1 MKLSCN
7 VIRDLLPLYRDGVC
21 ADETRTLVEEHLA
34 GCASCRAE
42 LAALDAPLAQMAEEQ
57 REVRALDGVAKT
69 WRRGKLRAF
78 LKGCAVTALLCAV
91 LLGLFAVLVGW
102 HGAVPYDLS
111 EMRVYDRCVLP
122 DGRIAYRL
130 DYPGDRYMEYRFEEG
145 GTGEVYKIPCHSV
158 TGLGEMDN
166 RDWQNGDWHI
176 YDWEEENVARVR
188 DGAQTTTAYYWGEG
202 DDAVLIWQ
210 QGMDLP
216 RATDAQLVE
225 IAAARFGMTDTR
237 RSPAAKAAAAAGV
250 AVTDY
255 PTPDE
260 LQDYIPYYLDAN
272 YPGWRTE

>member
-21 ADETRTLVEEHLA
+21 ADETRALVEDHLA
-34 GCASCRAE
+34 DCAACRAQ
-42 LAALDAPLAQMAEEQ
+42 LAALDVPLGQTVEEQ

-91 LLGLFAVLVGW
+91 LLGLFATLVGW
-102 HGAVPYDLS
+102 HGAVPYSLS

-130 DYPGDRYMEYRFEEG
+130 DYPGDRYMEYSFEEG
-145 GTGEVYKIPCHSV
+145 ENGEKYKIPYHSI
-158 TGLGEMDN
+158 TGLGEQEH
-166 RDWQNGDWHI
+166 RDWQSGDWHI
-176 YDWEEENVARVR
+176 YDWEEENVLRVKN
-188 DGAQTTTAYYWGEG
+188 GAQTTTAYYWGEG

-216 RATDAQLVE
+216 RATDAQLAE
-225 IAAARFGMTDTR
+225 ITVRFGIADMR
-237 RSPAAKAAAAAGV
+237 HSPAAEAAAAAGI

-260 LQDYIPYYLDAN
+260 LLDYIPYYLNAN
-272 YPGWRTE
+272 YPGWQTE

>member
-21 ADETRTLVEEHLA
+21 ADETRALVEEHLA
-34 GCASCRAE
+34 DCAACRAE
-42 LAALDAPLAQMAEEQ
+42 LEALDAPLGQTAEEQ
-57 REVRALDGVAKT
+57 REVCALDGVAKT

-78 LKGCAVTALLCAV
+78 FKGCAVTALLCAV
-91 LLGLFAVLVGW
+91 LLGLFAALVGW
-102 HGAVPYDLS
+102 HASVPYDLS
-111 EMRVYDRCVLP
+111 EMQVYDQCVLP

-145 GTGEVYKIPCHSV
+145 ENGEKYKIPCHSI
-158 TGLGEMDN
+158 TGLGEQGH
-166 RDWQNGDWHI
+166 RDWQSGDWHI

-216 RATDAQLVE
+216 RATDDQLAE
-225 IAAARFGMTDTR
+225 IAARFGLMETC

-260 LQDYIPYYLDAN
+260 LLDYLPYYLDAN

>member
-21 ADETRTLVEEHLA
+21 ADETCALVEEHLA
-34 GCASCRAE
+34 DCAACRAE
-42 LAALDAPLAQMAEEQ
+42 LEALDAPLGQTAEEQ
-57 REVRALDGVAKT
+57 REVCALDGVAKT

-78 LKGCAVTALLCAV
+78 FKGCAVTALLCAV
-91 LLGLFAVLVGW
+91 LLGMFAALVGW

-111 EMRVYDRCVLP
+111 DLRVHDQCVLP

-145 GTGEVYKIPCHSV
+145 ENGEKYKIPCHSI
-158 TGLGEMDN
+158 TGLGEQGH
-166 RDWQNGDWHI
+166 RDWQSGDWHI

-216 RATDAQLVE
+216 RATDTQLAE
-225 IAAARFGMTDTR
+225 IAARFGLAETR
-237 RSPAAKAAAAAGV
+237 RSPAAEAAAAAGV

-260 LQDYIPYYLDAN
+260 LLDYFPYYLDAN
-272 YPGWRTE
+272 YPDWRTE

>member
-21 ADETRTLVEEHLA
+21 ADETRALVEEHLED
-34 GCASCRAE
+34 CVSCRAE
-42 LAALDAPLAQMAEEQ
+42 LEALDAPLTQTAEEQ
-57 REVRALDGVAKT
+57 REVRALDNVAKT

-91 LLGLFAVLVGW
+91 LLGLFAALVGW

-111 EMRVYDRCVLP
+111 QMQVYDRCVLP

-130 DYPGDRYMEYRFEEG
+130 DYPGDRYMEYRFAEG
-145 GTGEVYKIPCHSV
+145 KNGEKYRIPCHSV
-158 TGLGEMDN
+158 TGLGEPDS
-166 RDWQNGDWHI
+166 RDWQSGDWHI
-176 YDWEEENVARVR
+176 YDWEEENVLRVKN
-188 DGAQTTTAYYWGEG
+188 GAQPTTAYYWGEE
-202 DDAVLIWQ
+202 DNAVLIWQ

-216 RATDAQLVE
+216 RATDAQLAE
-225 IAAARFGMTDTR
+225 IVARFGIADTR
-237 RSPAAKAAAAAGV
+237 RSPAAEAAAAAGV

-260 LQDYIPYYLDAN
+260 LLDYIPYYLDEN
-272 YPGWRTE
+272 YPDWREK